1 MKAIT
6 ILLLSLICSNLLGQE
21 IVDKEIKTEVNEVT
35 VFIDKAQV
43 TRQKTVELNS
53 GITIL
58 KFINLSPFIDA
69 KSVQVKASGDVT
81 VLAVNHQ
88 QNFIDKL
95 EKSEEVKIIEEKLDD
110 VNDQLKLEE
119 TYLSILKDEL
129 TFLNDN
135 RIIGGKNNELNISTL
150 KEASEFYSTKLTALK
165 LKEIEKNKTL
175 ENLRKQKNE
184 LKNQLNTLTSKKEFA
199 SGEILV
205 KVQSK
210 IKTHPSFELSYI
222 VDNAG
227 WYPTYDIRAKTINDP
242 VEIIYKANLRQDTK
256 VDWKNVKLSFS
267 SSNPNSSGV
276 APELKTYFLDYYS
289 LPPVYNKSI
298 NSVTGQVLD
307 QENNP
312 LPGATVMIPETTIGA
327 VTDINGKYSITLPN
341 NAGYLS
347 FSSIGFKTQTLPIT
361 SSVINVKMV
370 EDVIALEE
378 VAVVGYG
385 VQEDAD
391 ISTQLQGRV
400 AGVSVNKTKSRDA
413 ESIAIPFEQTENQT
427 SINFKI
433 STPYSVN
440 SDNKNYSVDMV
451 VYQVPAFFQYYS
463 VPKIEKEAYL
473 IANITDWEK
482 YNLLEGEAN
491 IFFEGTFVGK
501 SLLDVRFA
509 SDTLQLSLG
518 KDKNV
523 IVNREKEK
531 DFETRQFI
539 GSKKEESKSWKT
551 TIKNN
556 KSQEIIMVVL
566 DQTPVSRLEEI
577 EVNIQNIS
585 GGKLNKESGEV
596 KWEFTL
602 KPMEKKEFDL
612 KYSVKYPKSR
622 NLTIE

>member
-95 EKSEEVKIIEEKLDD
+95 EKSEEVRIIEEKLDD

-184 LKNQLNTLTSKKEFA
+184 LKNQLNTLTSKKAFA

-427 SINFKI
+427 SINFEI

-566 DQTPVSRLEEI
+566 DQAPVSRLEEI

>member
-1 MKAIT
+1 MKAIN
-6 ILLLSLICSNLLGQE
+6 ILLLSLISCNLLAQE
-21 IVDKEIKTEVNEVT
+21 ITEKEIKTDVNEVT
-35 VFIDKAQV
+35 VSIDKAQV
-43 TRQKTVELNS
+43 TRQKTAELNA

-69 KSVQVKASGDVT
+69 KSIQVKASGDVT

-95 EKSEEVKIIEEKLDD
+95 EKSEEVKKIEENLDD
-110 VNDQLKLEE
+110 LNSQIKLEE
-119 TYLSILKDEL
+119 TYLSILKEEL
-129 TFLNDN
+129 SFINDN

-150 KEASEFYSTKLTALK
+150 KEASEFYSSKLTALK
-165 LKEIEKNKTL
+165 LKEIERNKTL

-184 LKNQLNTLTSKKEFA
+184 LQNQLNTLTSKKEFA

-210 IKTHPSFELSYI
+210 IKTNPSFELSYI

-276 APELKTYFLDYYS
+276 APELKTYYLDYYS

-298 NSVTGQVLD
+298 NSVSGQVVD
-307 QENNP
+307 EENQP
-312 LPGATVMIPETTIGA
+312 LIGVTVMVPKTTIGV
-327 VTDINGKYSITLPN
+327 VTDMNGNYSITLPN
-341 NAGYLS
+341 NADYLNFS
-347 FSSIGFKTQTLPIT
+347 FIGCESQTLPIT

-370 EDVIALEE
+370 EDVVGLEE
-378 VAVVGYG
+378 VVVVGYG
-385 VQEDAD
+385 VQEDAEM
-391 ISTQLQGRV
+391 STQLQGRV
-400 AGVSVNKTKSRDA
+400 AGVSVNKTKSRGA
-413 ESIAIPFEQTENQT
+413 ESIAIPFEKTENQT
-427 SINFKI
+427 SINFEI

-451 VYQVPAFFQYYS
+451 VYQVPAFFQYYT

-523 IVNREKEK
+523 TVNREKEK

-539 GSKKEESKSWKT
+539 GSKKEESKSWRT

-556 KSQEIIMVVL
+556 KSQEINMVVL
-566 DQTPVSRLEEI
+566 DQAPVSKLEEI

>member
-58 KFINLSPFIDA
+58 KFINLSPFINA

-95 EKSEEVKIIEEKLDD
+95 EKSEEVKLIEEKLDD

-327 VTDINGKYSITLPN
+327 VTDMNGKYSITLPN

-370 EDVIALEE
+370 EDVMLLEE

-400 AGVSVNKTKSRDA
+400 TGVSVNKTKSREA

-427 SINFKI
+427 SINFEI

-556 KSQEIIMVVL
+556 KSQEIILVVL
-566 DQTPVSRLEEI
+566 DQAPVSRLEEI